1 MAPVNSMEIIQRFE
15 SKVFRYGIILAI
27 IFRVVRL
34 VHESLIDSP
43 LAVLLLGAFNLILFG
58 AVFLFYR
65 KHFQISYIIFFSQ
78 ILITSILTWNNAGG
92 WNGSVPYI
100 LFLALIG
107 VVVTSHGLLQIFIL
121 FIYGVAIL
129 YLSFGTV
136 LSSFSP
142 VNSNYSLLSREFD
155 FMVNTAIL
163 ILLTFYLK
171 ENFVSYRE
179 SVELTNER
187 LKNSSE
193 KLLDQTQQLFQ
204 QQVELDI
211 LRSNLEKIISGKI
224 NESQNKAEILKEYS
238 FVNSHHVRAPLARV
252 LGLIDL
258 IEFENHRNNISSDA
272 LQKIKNDAEEIDLIL
287 KKINTV
293 IS

>member
-1 MAPVNSMEIIQRFE
+1 MEIIQRFE
-15 SKVFRYGIILAI
+15 TKVFRYGLMIGIV
-27 IFRVVRL
+27 FRVIRL
-34 VHESLIDSP
+34 VHEFLIDSP
-43 LAVLLLGAFNLILFG
+43 PSVLLIGGFNLLLFG
-58 AVFLFYR
+58 VVFFLFNR
-65 KHFQISYIIFFSQ
+65 KHFQAAYFIFFLQ

-92 WNGSVPYI
+92 WNGSVPYV
-100 LFLALIG
+100 LFLVMTSAVI
-107 VVVTSHGLLQIFIL
+107 TSHGRLQILIL
-121 FIYGVAIL
+121 LAYGLVIFL
-129 YLSFGTV
+129 FSFTTV
-136 LSSFSP
+136 LNSFSAINP
-142 VNSNYSLLSREFD
+142 NYSLLSREFD
-155 FMVNTAIL
+155 FMINTTVL

-171 ENFVSYRE
+171 ENFLLYRE

-187 LKNSSE
+187 LKESSE
-193 KLLDQTQQLFQ
+193 KLTDQTQQVFQ
-204 QQVELDI
+204 RQVELDI
-211 LRSNLEKIISGKI
+211 LRSNLETIILGKI